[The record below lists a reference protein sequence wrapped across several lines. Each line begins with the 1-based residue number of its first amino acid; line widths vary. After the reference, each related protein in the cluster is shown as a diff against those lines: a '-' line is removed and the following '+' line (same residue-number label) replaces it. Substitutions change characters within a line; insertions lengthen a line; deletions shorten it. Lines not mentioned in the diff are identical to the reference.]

1 MAQKE
6 TVETR
11 PPQDVDEFSD
21 PTGATPDWVPIR
33 GVTVVPR
40 ESQDYEQRG
49 PIIVSGFMLR
59 LPSTVAVGDHH
70 EYEIRG
76 KIYQTDG
83 AVGDFGR
90 KGLIVYVMR
99 AN

>member
-59 LPSTVAVGDHH
+59 LPASADVGDNN
-70 EYEIRG
+70 EYRIRG
-76 KIYQTDG
+76 KIHQTDG

-90 KGLIVYVMR
+90 KGKIVYTKRV
-99 AN
+99 N